1 MKFPLIF
8 ITVLILLQFL
18 TYNLARV
25 LMWQFNI
32 RHQRARK
39 WIIALLFVF
48 TDGLLLI
55 HALRLVQAFRFMANW
70 LVVLWFTF
78 MVTAVV
84 VTLAK
89 ILRKFKHYQND
100 ANLLNRDLRVVAPLL
115 WVGLFGWAF
124 YNAYTPVVKHIS
136 IEIDKPLAKP
146 VRIGMTAD
154 LHLGRLV
161 GARQLD
167 KLANIMQQ
175 NQVDIILLPGDIM
188 DDDIVVY
195 EADQM
200 QPHLTK
206 LRAPL
211 GVYATLGNH
220 DLFGHQNEIV
230 QAIEQAG
237 IQVLWDDVLH
247 IDNRFWLVGRPDNLD
262 THRAQ
267 TADLLK
273 HTNPREPVFLLDHRP
288 DKINEHSKL
297 PIDLQVSGH
306 VHNGQ
311 IFPLNFLVYAINR
324 VSYGYEKINQGHFV
338 VTSGFGF
345 WGVPFRLASQSE
357 VWIID
362 VKGKSIH

>member
-1 MKFPLIF
+1 
-8 ITVLILLQFL
+8 
-18 TYNLARV
+18 
-25 LMWQFNI
+25 
-32 RHQRARK
+32 
-39 WIIALLFVF
+39 
-48 TDGLLLI
+48 
-55 HALRLVQAFRFMANW
+55 
-70 LVVLWFTF
+70 
-78 MVTAVV
+78 
-84 VTLAK
+84 
-89 ILRKFKHYQND
+89 
-100 ANLLNRDLRVVAPLL
+100 
-115 WVGLFGWAF
+115 
-124 YNAYTPVVKHIS
+124 
-136 IEIDKPLAKP
+136 
-146 VRIGMTAD
+146 
-154 LHLGRLV
+154 
-161 GARQLD
+161 
-167 KLANIMQQ
+167 
-175 NQVDIILLPGDIM
+175 M